1 MPTTISPRLALWM
14 LLGIALFL
22 NYQMWTHD
30 YPDVPAAASVGS
42 STAPAT
48 PLDST
53 VPTATAPGGTPSG
66 AAPPAGTL
74 PGGTQPATA
83 SATAPAAADS
93 AHGLVA
99 HALVAD
105 SPTAPSVHVVT
116 DVLDVDVSLA
126 GGELRRV
133 DLLAYPLAKDRP
145 DIPVRLLSRDSAD
158 SLFVLQTGLAPVNDE
173 FAPTHQALYST
184 DARELRLAPGQDEL
198 KLPLTWSDGHGVTV
212 TKTLTF
218 RRGQYQIALDYQIQ
232 NASAAPWSFAP
243 YAQILRYNTP
253 IERSYFRPD
262 SYAFKGPAIYDG
274 TKYQKFDVQ
283 KNPVLDQSIKGGWL
297 AALQHDFVAAIVPPA
312 DAAYR
317 YQLQTQG
324 NEFLLKAQGPTAV
337 VAPGASATT
346 HEALFVGPKIQ
357 TQLDAVQSHLDL
369 VADYGTLRIIATPLF
384 WLLDHVHSLVR
395 NWGIAIIIVT
405 MLLKLLFYPLA
416 EASGRSMAKMKAL
429 APRLNALRETYKD
442 DREKLNRGM
451 MELYKREKV
460 NPLAGCLP
468 MLIQI
473 PVFLAFYWVLRD
485 SVELRQAPFI
495 LWINDLS
502 AKDPLFVL
510 PAIMAVAMFIQYK
523 INPQVGDPAQQK
535 IFMIMPLAM
544 SVTFAFFPAGLVL
557 YWVTNTVLSILQ
569 QWNIN
574 RRLEAA
580 TSARR

>member
-1 MPTTISPRLALWM
+1 MPKTFSLRLALWA
-14 LLGIALFL
+14 LLGMALLL

-30 YPDVPAAASVGS
+30 YAQVAATAPPGASAAPAAS
-42 STAPAT
+42 
-48 PLDST
+48 LDST
-53 VPTATAPGGTPSG
+53 VPTAPGAGTADTGTAAV
-66 AAPPAGTL
+66 AAPPA
-74 PGGTQPATA
+74 ATA
-83 SATAPAAADS
+83 GAAAGAAADS
-93 AHGLVA
+93 THGLVA

-105 SPTAPSVHVVT
+105 SPSAPSVHVVT
-116 DVLDVDVSLA
+116 DVLDAQVSLA

-133 DLLAYPLAKDRP
+133 DLLAYPLAKNTP
-145 DIPVRLLSRDSAD
+145 DIPVRLLNRDAPD
-158 SLFVLQTGLAPVNDE
+158 SLFVLQSGLAPVNDE
-173 FAPTHQALYST
+173 FAPTHQALYSS
-184 DARELRLAPGQDEL
+184 DAHELRLQPGADEL
-198 KLPLTWSDGHGVTV
+198 KLALQWSDGHGVTV

-218 RRGQYQIALDYQIQ
+218 HRGQYQIGLEYQIQ
-232 NASAAPWSFAP
+232 NGSAAPWSFAP
-243 YAQILRYNTP
+243 YTQILRYNVP
-253 IERSYFRPD
+253 VERSYFRPD

-274 TKYQKFDVQ
+274 TKYQKFDIQ

-324 NEFLLKAQGPTAV
+324 NEFLLKAQGPTQV
-337 VAPGASATT
+337 VPAGAGASTQET
-346 HEALFVGPKIQ
+346 LFVGPKIQ

-384 WLLDHVHSLVR
+384 WLLDHVHSLVG

-429 APRLNALRETYKD
+429 APRLNTLRETYKD

-502 AKDPLFVL
+502 AKDPWFVL

-535 IFMIMPLAM
+535 IFMFMPLAM
-544 SVTFAFFPAGLVL
+544 SFTFAFFPAGLVL

-574 RRLEAA
+574 RRIEAA
-580 TSARR
+580 IRARR

>member
-1 MPTTISPRLALWM
+1 MALWA

-22 NYQMWTHD
+22 NYQMWSHD
-30 YPDVPAAASVGS
+30 YPEAPPSASIGGS
-42 STAPAT
+42 SGQAT
-48 PLDST
+48 PLDSA
-53 VPTATAPGGTPSG
+53 VPTAIPPGG
-66 AAPPAGTL
+66 
-74 PGGTQPATA
+74 
-83 SATAPAAADS
+83 TAPAATGTPDTSAAAAAAGADS

-116 DVLDVDVSLA
+116 DVLDADVSLA

-133 DLLAYPLAKDRP
+133 DLPAYPQAKDRP
-145 DIPVRLLSRDSAD
+145 DVPVRLLSRDSAD
-158 SLFVLQTGLAPVNDE
+158 SLFVLQSGLAPVNDE

-184 DARELRLAPGQDEL
+184 DARELRLQPGQDQL
-198 KLPLTWSDGHGVTV
+198 KLQLTWSDGHGVTV
-212 TKTLTF
+212 TKTFTF
-218 RRGQYQIALDYQIQ
+218 RRGQYQIGLDYQIQ
-232 NASAAPWSFAP
+232 NGSAAPWSFAP

-274 TKYQKFDVQ
+274 TKYQKFDIQ
-283 KNPVLDQSIKGGWL
+283 KNPVLDQSISGGWL

-312 DAAYR
+312 DAPYR

-324 NEFLLKAQGPTAV
+324 
-337 VAPGASATT
+337 
-346 HEALFVGPKIQ
+346 
-357 TQLDAVQSHLDL
+357 HLDL

-384 WLLDHVHSLVR
+384 WLLDHVHSLVG

-429 APRLNALRETYKD
+429 APRLNILRETYKD

-574 RRLEAA
+574 RRIEAA
-580 TSARR
+580 ISARR

>member
-1 MPTTISPRLALWM
+1 MPTTVNLRLALWA
-14 LLGIALFL
+14 LLGMALFL
-22 NYQMWTHD
+22 NYQMWSHD
-30 YPDVPAAASVGS
+30 YTDMVASAPVGANATPAL
-42 STAPAT
+42 

-53 VPTATAPGGTPSG
+53 VPTATLPTGT
-66 AAPPAGTL
+66 A
-74 PGGTQPATA
+74 PAT
-83 SATAPAAADS
+83 SAAAPAAAASAGAGADS
-93 AHGLVA
+93 A

-105 SPTAPSVHVVT
+105 TPLAPSVHVLT
-116 DVLDVDVSLA
+116 DVLDAEVSLA

-133 DLLAYPLAKDRP
+133 DLLAYPAAKNTP
-145 DIPVRLLSRDSAD
+145 DVPVRLLNRDGAD
-158 SLFVLQTGLAPVNDE
+158 SLFVLQTGLAPLNDE
-173 FAPTHQALYST
+173 NAPTHQALYS
-184 DARELRLAPGQDEL
+184 AAVHELRLAPGQDEIQ
-198 KLPLTWSDGHGVTV
+198 LPLSWNDGHGVNI

-218 RRGQYQIALDYQIQ
+218 HRGQYQIGLDYQIQ
-232 NASAAPWSFAP
+232 NGTSAPWSFAS
-243 YAQILRYNTP
+243 YAQILRYNAP
-253 IERSYFRPD
+253 VERSYFRPD
-262 SYAFKGPAIYDG
+262 SYSFKGPAIYDG
-274 TKYQKFDVQ
+274 LKYQKLDIQ
-283 KNPVLDQSIKGGWL
+283 KNAVLDQSISNGWL
-297 AALQHDFVAAIVPPA
+297 AALQHHFVVAVVPPG

-317 YQLQTQG
+317 YRLQVQG
-324 NEFLLKAQGPTAV
+324 NEFLLKAQGPTEV

-346 HEALFVGPKIQ
+346 HETLFVGPKIQ
-357 TQLDAVQSHLDL
+357 SQLDAAQSHLDL

-384 WLLDHVHSLVR
+384 WLLNRVHALVG
-395 NWGIAIIIVT
+395 NWGFAIIIVT

-429 APRLNALRETYKD
+429 APRLNVLRETYKD

-460 NPLAGCLP
+460 NPVAGCLP

-495 LWINDLS
+495 FWINDLS
-502 AKDPLFVL
+502 AKDPAYVL
-510 PAIMAVAMFIQYK
+510 PAIMAAAMFIQYK

-574 RRLEAA
+574 RRIEAA
-580 TSARR
+580 IRTRR

>member
-1 MPTTISPRLALWM
+1 MPTTISPRLALWA

-30 YPDVPAAASVGS
+30 YPEAPPAASVGS
-42 STAPAT
+42 SASPAT

-53 VPTATAPGGTPSG
+53 VPTAAAPAGSAPTGTAPSG
-66 AAPPAGTL
+66 AQPAGS
-74 PGGTQPATA
+74 QPATA
-83 SATAPAAADS
+83 GTAAADS

-105 SPTAPSVHVVT
+105 SPTAPSVHVIT

-145 DIPVRLLSRDSAD
+145 DLPVRLLSRDSAD

-173 FAPTHQALYST
+173 FAPTHQALYSS
-184 DARELRLAPGQDEL
+184 DARELRLLPGQSEL
-198 KLPLTWSDGHGVTV
+198 TLPLTWSDGHGVTV

-218 RRGQYQIALDYQIQ
+218 RRGQYQIGLDYQIQ
-232 NASAAPWSFAP
+232 NASGAAWSFAP

-283 KNPVLDQSIKGGWL
+283 KSPVLDQSITGGWL

-429 APRLNALRETYKD
+429 APRLNILRETYKD

-580 TSARR
+580 TSAKR